1 MGIGRFAL
9 VVVAASIAI
18 HTLTVSAASA
28 QTSPARFVT
37 VDQGADEL
45 KADELLAQGLGR
57 HLVGSPEQLSYESVI
72 QALLDDARG
81 DKPLAR
87 TGGVVA
93 RVTPYAFVVAEMR
106 GAKVE
111 LLATCVSRSTGKTIT
126 NAFIVVPQ
134 SAFPGPIAPTLE
146 QVLGR

>member
-1 MGIGRFAL
+1 
-9 VVVAASIAI
+9 
-18 HTLTVSAASA
+18 
-28 QTSPARFVT
+28 VT

-45 KADELLAQGLGR
+45 KADEALARSLGSQLIGNPDQQSYEEVIATLLAD
-57 HLVGSPEQLSYESVI
+57 E
-72 QALLDDARG
+72 
-81 DKPLAR
+81 R

-126 NAFIVVPQ
+126 NAFIVVPHA
-134 SAFPGPIAPTLE
+134 SFPGATPPTLE
-146 QVLGR
+146 QVFAH